1 MAGNSNGM
9 TMAGNGNGV
18 GVAGGSDLVG
28 MVGYGH
34 LMGMVRERDSVL
46 MTVHPAESV
55 TMSFRFLCVG
65 YNPVDVNSAVP
76 GIGDNS
82 ASAFRCVNAAAAVVA
97 GRCSSA
103 SPGAGPSLAV
113 GSRRT
118 SRLT

>member
-82 ASAFRCVNAAAAVVA
+82 ASAFRWV
-97 GRCSSA
+97 
-103 SPGAGPSLAV
+103 L
-113 GSRRT
+113 
-118 SRLT
+118 